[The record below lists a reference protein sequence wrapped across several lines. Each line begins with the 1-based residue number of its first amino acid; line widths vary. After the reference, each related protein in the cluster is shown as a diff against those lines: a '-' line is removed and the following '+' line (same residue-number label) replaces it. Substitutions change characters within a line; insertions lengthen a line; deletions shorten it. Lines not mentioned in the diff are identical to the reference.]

1 MTQYTDVEVVADGFC
16 FTEGPRWHEGRLWF
30 SDMHD
35 GWVCALTPHGQL
47 ERIARVEHEPSGL
60 GWLPDGRLLVV
71 SMQDRRLIRREMD
84 GTFVAHA
91 DLGELATFHCNDMV
105 VDGKGR
111 AWVGNFGFDLHGGAA
126 PTATVLI
133 RVDPDGSVHCA
144 AENVMFPNG
153 CVITPDGATL
163 IVAETFGA
171 CLTAF
176 DISSDGALSNRRSW
190 AQLPEGAVPDG
201 ICLDAMQ
208 GIWVA
213 SPTTNECLRLEEGG
227 SVTDRVA
234 LDRGAFACML
244 GDADRRSLY
253 ICTAR
258 DSDPAKTHERSAR
271 IERVRVEHPGAG
283 LP

>member
-1 MTQYTDVEVVADGFC
+1 
-16 FTEGPRWHEGRLWF
+16 
-30 SDMHD
+30 
-35 GWVCALTPHGQL
+35 
-47 ERIARVEHEPSGL
+47 
-60 GWLPDGRLLVV
+60 
-71 SMQDRRLIRREMD
+71 
-84 GTFVAHA
+84 
-91 DLGELATFHCNDMV
+91 
-105 VDGKGR
+105 
-111 AWVGNFGFDLHGGAA
+111 
-126 PTATVLI
+126 
-133 RVDPDGSVHCA
+133 
-144 AENVMFPNG
+144 
-153 CVITPDGATL
+153 
-163 IVAETFGA
+163 
-171 CLTAF
+171 
-176 DISSDGALSNRRSW
+176 
-190 AQLPEGAVPDG
+190 
-201 ICLDAMQ
+201 MQ

>member
-35 GWVCALTPHGQL
+35 GWVCALTPDGQL
-47 ERIARVEHEPSGL
+47 ERITRMEHEPSGL

-271 IERVRVEHPGAG
+271 IERVRVEHPGMG

>member
-35 GWVCALTPHGQL
+35 GWVCALTPDGQL
-47 ERIARVEHEPSGL
+47 ERIARMEHEPSGL

-271 IERVRVEHPGAG
+271 IERVRVEHPGMG

>member
-35 GWVCALTPHGQL
+35 GWVCALTPDGQL
-47 ERIARVEHEPSGL
+47 ERIARMEHEPSGL

-144 AENVMFPNG
+144 AQNVMFPNG

-271 IERVRVEHPGAG
+271 IERVRVEHPGMG

>member
-35 GWVCALTPHGQL
+35 GWVCALTPNGQL

-176 DISSDGALSNRRSW
+176 DISSDGALSNRCSW

-208 GIWVA
+208 GIWIA

-271 IERVRVEHPGAG
+271 IERVRVEHPGMS